1 MPDASDMTN
10 NDQTPQLR
18 QSSRSLP
25 IALLR
30 ARERVMGPIRKI
42 LASENVT
49 EQQWRV
55 LRVLAEMGQL
65 DSSELAHHAC
75 LLAPSLTRI
84 LQGLETR
91 GLIQRSNS
99 TSDRRKSLVTI
110 SQMGLELIQRVL
122 PATNSLFS
130 HLEETFGK
138 RESEYLLD
146 LLNALDALPLNG
158 E

>member
-1 MPDASDMTN
+1 MKEPDKA
-10 NDQTPQLR
+10 PQLR

-30 ARERVMGPIRKI
+30 AREKVMGPNRKI
-42 LASENVT
+42 LASENVV
-49 EQQWRV
+49 ERQW
-55 LRVLAEMGQL
+55 RVLAEM
-65 DSSELAHHAC
+65 AHHAC

-91 GLIQRSNS
+91 
-99 TSDRRKSLVTI
+99 
-110 SQMGLELIQRVL
+110 ELIQRVL

-130 HLEETFGK
+130 RLEETFGK